1 MTSGM
6 YDMPVLSVQ
15 QSLLGSIVVSIP
27 ACHAGDRGSI
37 PRRGDQIFF
46 WSVSFLISSFKFKH
60 ACLSLLYYVQLVQVL
75 EHFVLEATFYL
86 SKSPYTF
93 LLVILLELLALW
105 PSGLRRLSRK
115 QEIVGSNPTSALI

>member
-1 MTSGM
+1 M
-6 YDMPVLSVQ
+6 
-15 QSLLGSIVVSIP
+15 
-27 ACHAGDRGSI
+27 
-37 PRRGDQIFF
+37 
-46 WSVSFLISSFKFKH
+46 
-60 ACLSLLYYVQLVQVL
+60 L

-86 SKSPYTF
+86 SKLPYTF